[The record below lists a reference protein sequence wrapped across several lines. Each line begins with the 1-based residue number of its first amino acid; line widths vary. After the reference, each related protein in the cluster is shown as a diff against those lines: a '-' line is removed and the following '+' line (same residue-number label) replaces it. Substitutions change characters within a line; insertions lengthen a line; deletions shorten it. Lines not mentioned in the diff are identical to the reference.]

1 MKAKKEKHIVWCQVG
16 GSGEIVKLFES
27 DDLGKAIKFA
37 DKCEKNPRRYLS
49 IHARDYLR
57 GWGIGVDGPFIKSES

>member
-1 MKAKKEKHIVWCQVG
+1 M
-16 GSGEIVKLFES
+16 KLFES

-57 GWGIGVDGPFIKSES
+57 GWGIGVDGPFLKSES